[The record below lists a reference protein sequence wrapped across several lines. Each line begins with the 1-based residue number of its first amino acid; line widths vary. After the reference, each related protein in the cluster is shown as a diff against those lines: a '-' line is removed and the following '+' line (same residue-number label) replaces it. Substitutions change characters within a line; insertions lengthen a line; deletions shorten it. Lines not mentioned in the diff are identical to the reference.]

1 MPPLPLHLAQLS
13 AQAAAAAELTPSVT
27 GTGRLAVIAW
37 TLAALLAGAYIGSQ
51 VIQIR
56 YATLADGQRTRR
68 KLPLSFS
75 ILLPFTPNVKRFHRD
90 KYRALRTETE
100 AQLTAA
106 GYDTVLTP
114 SEFLA
119 LRLLVPL
126 VLGTGSA
133 LLLLLLL
140 ARLPGGI
147 GIALRQRQLLLAGT
161 LLLYFTLRPRLWLKR
176 TLRERHR
183 ELDRALPFVLDL
195 LTLSV
200 EAGMDFMSSIRRIIE
215 RRKVDALSEEF
226 IRAVREMQIGRTRR
240 EALRDMARRARHPD
254 LSSVVSALC
263 QADELGVGMGTI
275 LRIQAD
281 QIRQRRFQRAEKLA
295 NEAPVKLLFPLVC
308 FIFPSVFLV
317 LLGPILLEM
326 LSTGIF

>member
-1 MPPLPLHLAQLS
+1 MSAAFLLLAQ
-13 AQAAAAAELTPSVT
+13 ADAAIPPVGGL
-27 GTGRLAVIAW
+27 GRLAVLVW
-37 TLAALLAGAYIGSQ
+37 TLSALLAGGYIGAQ
-51 VIQIR
+51 MAQIR
-56 YATLADGQRTRR
+56 YATLADGQRAKR

-75 ILLPFTPNVKRFHRD
+75 LLLPFTVNVKRFHRA
-90 KYRALRTETE
+90 KYQRLRTETE
-100 AQLTAA
+100 EKLVAA
-106 GYDTVLTP
+106 GYDTVLSP
-114 SEFLA
+114 AEFLA

-126 VLGTGSA
+126 VIGSA
-133 LLLLLLL
+133 SVLLLYLLF
-140 ARLPGGI
+140 ARLPGGF
-147 GIALRQRQLLLAGT
+147 GAGMRQRQLFLFVALF
-161 LLLYFTLRPRLWLKR
+161 LYFLMSPGLWLKR
-176 TLRERHR
+176 TIRERHR
-183 ELDRALPFVLDL
+183 EFDRALPFVLDL

-215 RRKVDALSEEF
+215 RRRLDALSEEF
-226 IRAVREMQIGRTRR
+226 IRATREMQIGRTRR
-240 EALRDMARRARHPD
+240 EALKDMAKRAQHPD

-326 LSTGIF
+326 LSTGVF

>member
-1 MPPLPLHLAQLS
+1 MNALYPFLAQSGVWIPPLSGL
-13 AQAAAAAELTPSVT
+13 
-27 GTGRLAVIAW
+27 GRLAVLAW
-37 TLAALLAGAYIGSQ
+37 TLAALLAGGYMGAQ
-51 VIQIR
+51 LIQIR
-56 YATLADGQRTRR
+56 YATLADGQRARR

-75 ILLPFTPNVKRFHRD
+75 LLLPFTVNVKRFHRS
-90 KYRALRTETE
+90 KYQALRTETE
-100 AQLTAA
+100 ARLVAA
-106 GYDTVLTP
+106 GYDTVLSP
-114 SEFLA
+114 AEFLA

-126 VLGTGSA
+126 VMGSGSVLMLY
-133 LLLLLLL
+133 LLF

-147 GIALRQRQLLLAGT
+147 GAGMRERQTVVYVALFV
-161 LLLYFTLRPRLWLKR
+161 YFVMSPKLWLKR
-176 TLRERHR
+176 TIRARHR
-183 ELDRALPFVLDL
+183 QFDRALPFVLDL

-200 EAGMDFMSSIRRIIE
+200 EAGMDFMSSIRRIVE

-226 IRAVREMQIGRTRR
+226 IRATREMQIGRTRR
-240 EALRDMARRARHPD
+240 EALRDMARRVQHPD
-254 LSSVVSALC
+254 VSSVVSALC

-326 LSTGIF
+326 LSAGVF

>member
-1 MPPLPLHLAQLS
+1 MQSSFLLLAQSDVWIPPVSGL
-13 AQAAAAAELTPSVT
+13 
-27 GTGRLAVIAW
+27 GRLAVIAW
-37 TLAALLAGAYIGSQ
+37 TLSALLAGGYMGSQ
-51 VIQIR
+51 LMQIR
-56 YATLADGQRTRR
+56 YATLADGQRARR

-75 ILLPFTPNVKRFHRD
+75 LLLPFTVNVKRFHRT
-90 KYRALRTETE
+90 KYQRLRAETET
-100 AQLTAA
+100 QLVAA
-106 GYDTVLTP
+106 GYDTVLSP
-114 SEFLA
+114 VEFLA

-126 VLGTGSA
+126 VMGTGSV
-133 LLLLLLL
+133 LLLYLLFT
-140 ARLPGGI
+140 RMPGGI
-147 GIALRQRQLLLAGT
+147 GAGMRERQGLLFAALV
-161 LLLYFTLRPRLWLKR
+161 LYFVMSPKLWLKR
-176 TLRERHR
+176 TIRERHR
-183 ELDRALPFVLDL
+183 QFDRALPFVLDL

-226 IRAVREMQIGRTRR
+226 IRATREMQIGRTRR
-240 EALRDMARRARHPD
+240 EALKDMAKRTQHPD
-254 LSSVVSALC
+254 LTSVVSALC

-326 LSTGIF
+326 LSTGVF